1 MAKAELRAQAVAL
14 REAGSTVP
22 EIAAR
27 LGVARSTAF
36 TWVRHVPLPDTDER
50 VARRREHSKRMTDA
64 QWSAHRRQRD
74 ERHLEVV
81 DTTAVQVGRLTERE
95 LLLVGA
101 VLYWS
106 EGAKHKP
113 WRPTDWQVTFTNS
126 DLVLVE
132 LFLRFVESTGRSR
145 HDLRYRLSIHESAE
159 VAVVQ
164 AWWAQQLH
172 LTESAVGSVTLKRHT
187 PSTGRHNQG
196 VEYRGCLVVT
206 VPRGREL
213 YWLIEGVMNGLAR
226 SGRPAAAG

>member
-14 REAGSTVP
+14 REAGCSVP
-22 EIAAR
+22 DIASR

-36 TWVRHVPLPDTDER
+36 TWVRHVPLSDTDER

-64 QWSAHRRQRD
+64 QWSRHRLERD
-74 ERHLEVV
+74 ERHREVV
-81 DTTAVQVGRLTERE
+81 GTAAVQVGRLTERE
-95 LLLVGA
+95 LRLVGA

-126 DLVLVE
+126 DPVLVE

-145 HDLRYRLSIHESAE
+145 HDLRYRLSIHESAD
-159 VAVVQ
+159 VPAVQ
-164 AWWAQQLH
+164 AWWAEKLR
-172 LTESAVGSVTLKRHT
+172 LVEGAVGSVTLKRHT

-213 YWLIEGVMNGLAR
+213 YWHIEGLLEGLAR
-226 SGRPAAAG
+226 SGRPEAAG